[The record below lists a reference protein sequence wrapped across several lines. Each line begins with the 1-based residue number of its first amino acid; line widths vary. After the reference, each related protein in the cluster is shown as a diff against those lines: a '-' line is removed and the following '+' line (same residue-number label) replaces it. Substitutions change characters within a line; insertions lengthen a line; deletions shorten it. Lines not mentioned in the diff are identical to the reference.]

1 MFEQLETCQPGNH
14 LPVTGSSGSELRP
27 LQGENGGHISFF
39 SSVFIYFCSL
49 WAPPLFPVYFLSL
62 FLCAYKQRTETW
74 PFLGSADV
82 EFFIYFFFFAVFFS
96 RPPRLSFAFFAV
108 RATRNV
114 QKVRNT
120 HIHAH
125 THQILCESSIFSYK
139 SGPCNSFIN
148 FFITSLIIKLIINCY
163 FKLLLG

>member
-82 EFFIYFFFFAVFFS
+82 EFFIYFFFCCFLFS
-96 RPPRLSFAFFAV
+96 SSSSFLCLFCHACDSKCSKSA
-108 RATRNV
+108 
-114 QKVRNT
+114 QYT
-120 HIHAH
+120 HTCTH
-125 THQILCESSIFSYK
+125 THQLLCESSIFSYK
-139 SGPCNSFIN
+139 SGHCNSFIN
-148 FFITSLIIKLIINCY
+148 FFITNLIIKLIINYY